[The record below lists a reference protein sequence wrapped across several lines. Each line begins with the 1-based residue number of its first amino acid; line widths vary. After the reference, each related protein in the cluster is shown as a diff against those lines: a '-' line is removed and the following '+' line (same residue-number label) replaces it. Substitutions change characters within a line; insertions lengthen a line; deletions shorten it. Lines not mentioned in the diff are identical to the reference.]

1 MSGFLE
7 GEQVYL
13 RAIELSDATESY
25 LSWLNDPETTRGL
38 MSGAYP
44 SNLNELRKYVEQVS
58 NSKDAVMF
66 AVCDKSNDEH
76 IGNIK
81 IDRFD
86 WTSRTCELGILLGS
100 KSHRGKGIGTEVC
113 RMVLQYAFT
122 QLNIRKVLLAV
133 YANNPAAIRTYE
145 KLGFVMEGTLR
156 DHIWAEGSYVDKHFM
171 GIFKDE
177 LK

>member
-1 MSGFLE
+1 MNAFLE
-7 GEQVYL
+7 GDQIYL
-13 RAIELSDATESY
+13 RALEVSDATEAY

-44 SNLNELRKYVEQVS
+44 SNLEDLRRYVETVTT
-58 NSKDAVMF
+58 SKDAVMF
-66 AVCDKSNDEH
+66 AVCDKSSDEH

-86 WTSRTCELGILLGS
+86 WSSRTCELGILLGS
-100 KSHRGKGIGTEVC
+100 KDHRGKGIGTEVC
-113 RMVLQYAFT
+113 RLVLQYAFER
-122 QLNIRKVLLAV
+122 LNIRKVLLAV

-156 DHIWAEGSYVDKHFM
+156 QHVWVEGSYVDKHFM
-171 GIFKDE
+171 GIFKEE